1 MSALETGLTPGR
13 VARRSRAIGPA
24 GTAARVLLGGYMVGS
39 VIEAEITDGFTPL
52 LWVVGVIAFPG
63 VLLAAH
69 WAWARR
75 GGRQLHATGP
85 IPHLITLGA
94 FMALTFIP
102 EYNQA
107 IDVTG
112 DAAVVFFGASMLL
125 ASARGYAGCEIL
137 AISNWLLRRDDQVG
151 CIVFAPVD
159 YAESRRWSYRPPRR
173 RSTTRSSR

>member
-1 MSALETGLTPGR
+1 MSALETGLAPRR

-24 GTAARVLLGGYMVGS
+24 GTAARILLGGYMVGS
-39 VIEAEITDGFTPL
+39 VIEAEITHGFTPL
-52 LWVVGVIAFPG
+52 LSALGVVVYPG
-63 VLLAAH
+63 VLLAAQ
-69 WAWARR
+69 WAWARH

-94 FMALTFIP
+94 FMALTLIP
-102 EYNQA
+102 EYNRA

-112 DAAVVFFGASMLL
+112 DAAVIFLGTSMLL
-125 ASARGYAGCEIL
+125 AAARGYAGCEVL

-159 YAESRRWSYRPPRR
+159 FAESRRWRYR
-173 RSTTRSSR
+173 

>member
-1 MSALETGLTPGR
+1 MSAVETGLATGHA
-13 VARRSRAIGPA
+13 ARRSRAIGPA
-24 GTAARVLLGGYMVGS
+24 GTAARILLGGYMVGS
-39 VIEAEITDGFTPL
+39 VIEAEITHGFTPL
-52 LWVVGVIAFPG
+52 MWAIGVIAFPG
-63 VLLAAH
+63 VLLAAQ

-94 FMALTFIP
+94 FMALTLIP
-102 EYNQA
+102 EYNRA

-112 DAAVVFFGASMLL
+112 DAAVIFLGASMLL
-125 ASARGYAGCEIL
+125 AAARGYAGCEVL

-159 YAESRRWSYRPPRR
+159 FAESRRR
-173 RSTTRSSR
+173 